1 MKAVRFYTLAG
12 LFAGMCVLG
21 ACEKASEESRGCYTA
36 GCRLQ
41 GENFY
46 LVEDAELFAG
56 MDLCREKIE
65 ADTQEYGIRVLYE
78 DGAQSSDLYTTGGM
92 DKERAHYKL
101 ICEKRYY
108 EPGFIYYFSKEG
120 SVEPN

>member
-1 MKAVRFYTLAG
+1 MKMKFLKLMT
-12 LFAGMCVLG
+12 FIMCICLLS
-21 ACEKASEESRGCYTA
+21 ACEKQADESGDCYAA

-65 ADTQEYGIRVLYE
+65 AETQEYGIRILYE
-78 DGAQSSDLYTTGGM
+78 DGAQSSDLYTTGGV
-92 DKERAHYKL
+92 DKERTHFKL

-120 SVEPN
+120 TSNPN